1 MKQIAALSLAVLALL
16 GSWTPGQAD
25 TKLLWRTPTSGATV
39 ITNSQGTLV
48 TLGQAAVSA
57 YEGVRSAD
65 AARRPATTP
74 LTSPFGSAFRIE
86 LRISERSEN
95 LGLLENGILSLNPTA
110 TNAGAPART
119 ERVTAVY
126 DFPVITSLLI
136 GVVGPTT
143 GTLRTTVDV
152 YLYGQT
158 DVGTTSP

>member
-16 GSWTPGQAD
+16 GSRTPGQAD

-48 TLGQAAVSA
+48 TLGQADVSA
-57 YEGVRSAD
+57 YDRLRVVVV
-65 AARRPATTP
+65 ARRPATTP
-74 LTSPFGSAFRIE
+74 LTSPFGAPFRVE
-86 LRISERSEN
+86 LRIREGSAD

-126 DFPVITSLLI
+126 DFPVITSLLV